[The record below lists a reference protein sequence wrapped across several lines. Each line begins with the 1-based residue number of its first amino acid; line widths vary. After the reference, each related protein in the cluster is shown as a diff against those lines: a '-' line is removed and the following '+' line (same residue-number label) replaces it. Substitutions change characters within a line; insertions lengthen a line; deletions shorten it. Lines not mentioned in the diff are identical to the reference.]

1 MVQASLSIFLREIG
15 CLERGMT
22 DLSDGSGA
30 RRVLGFCFFAATS
43 CFAAELAFS
52 FRILKKGW
60 YQEGSSNSMPVES
73 GRRKHIEGPKL
84 FFLSR
89 KLRQSAIHQ
98 EKGPKSPLT
107 GLYLVVSWLTFRI
120 M

>member
-1 MVQASLSIFLREIG
+1 
-15 CLERGMT
+15 MT
-22 DLSDGSGA
+22 DLSDGAGV
-30 RRVLGFCFFAATS
+30 RRVLEFCFFAATS
-43 CFAAELAFS
+43 YFTAELVFS

-60 YQEGSSNSMPVES
+60 YQEGDGNSMTVGS
-73 GRRKHIEGPKL
+73 GRRRHLYDPKM
-84 FFLSR
+84 FFFPR
-89 KLRQSAIHQ
+89 KLRQLAIHQ